1 MKIVLDL
8 WSGTGSATKPFEDAG
23 YTIISVD
30 INPLRSPTY
39 CMDILDFEMF
49 VSSGDFEEE
58 LEWRWKAKL
67 SDIVFIWA
75 SPDCKLFSIANGQLR
90 DHWGPGGWPKSRR
103 LFIQLARVVAT
114 LDIIEAI
121 DPNYW
126 VLENPRGMLRTVPL
140 MGLLPR
146 RTVSY
151 CQYEPDKAPED
162 RRMKPTDLWGY
173 IPTSWKPKM
182 CHNGASCHQRTPR
195 SSVKGTEALSYDERI
210 HVPYELGRS
219 ILEHCEKVEFKRMRW
234 MDLSDFPASAPP
246 KGG

>member
-30 INPLRSPTY
+30 IDPARSPTY
-39 CMDILDFEMF
+39 CMDILEFQTY
-49 VSSGDFEEE
+49 VEEGYFLLDLKE
-58 LEWRWKAKL
+58 TGHRYK
-67 SDIVFIWA
+67 DIVFIWA
-75 SPDCKLFSIANGQLR
+75 SPDCKLFSIANAQMR
-90 DHWGPGGWPKSRR
+90 NHWGPGGWPRSKR
-103 LFIQLARVVAT
+103 LFMQLARVVAT

-151 CQYEPDKAPED
+151 CQYEPDKSPEE

-173 IPTSWKPKM
+173 IPTIWKPKM

-210 HVPYELGRS
+210 QVPYELGRS
-219 ILEHCEKVEFKRMRW
+219 ILEACAKVEFKRMRW
-234 MDLSDFPASAPP
+234 MDLSDFPASDPSR
-246 KGG
+246 GG